1 MTTQSETSGR
11 GMLRTAGTRGVV
23 TGIVIAVL
31 GAWSVLVPLAGPYF
45 GYALSPEGPWTT
57 PWAAL
62 WLQIVP
68 GVVLLLC
75 GIVLTLTRRRLA
87 GLVAGVLAA
96 AAGVWLAVG
105 VALWPWAR
113 VGAPVAGVPAA
124 DGISAAEQIGMASG
138 LGAVVTLLAGLAIG
152 RFSVRGTR
160 DVAAAQRQ
168 ESDRRGSRSE
178 PDPASPGSS
187 SERGPA
193 VGGSAVPAPRRSEDH
208 RVRRP
213 TDA

>member
-1 MTTQSETSGR
+1 MSSSADTSPGR
-11 GMLRTAGTRGVV
+11 GTLRTAGSRGVV
-23 TGIVIAVL
+23 TGVVL
-31 GAWSVLVPLAGPYF
+31 GALGLWSVLVPLVGPYF
-45 GYALSPEGPWTT
+45 GYALSPAGPWTT

-75 GIVLTLTRRRLA
+75 GLVLTLTRRRVA

-96 AAGVWLAVG
+96 AAGLWLAVG
-105 VALWPWAR
+105 FAVWSWAPSGVR
-113 VGAPVAGVPAA
+113 VEGAAGA
-124 DGISAAEQIGMASG
+124 DGLSAAEQIGMASG

-160 DVAAAQRQ
+160 DVAAAQRP
-168 ESDRRGSRSE
+168 ESGRRRSRSE
-178 PDPASPGSS
+178 PDPGSHTGSS
-187 SERGPA
+187 
-193 VGGSAVPAPRRSEDH
+193 VPTPRQSEDH
-208 RVRRP
+208 RARKP